1 MQYIRNQSFWK
12 LTKLCEYW
20 NFLDSKATNSYKRYV
35 YAKHRR
41 SFLIS
46 VSIEFFQRILSIYT
60 FIYIPRVVKVLL
72 HDLPSKPKPLKI
84 NNDTSIFRFSRVRGT
99 TYTHVFN
106 PRIASGANRQSE
118 AKRNC
123 VRGGVYSAR
132 IHDLISLVGQSQTPT
147 VFIEATSQQQHSR
160 GRE

>member
-1 MQYIRNQSFWK
+1 MWILKFPPFKSNKQSQEIRIRETSSK
-12 LTKLCEYW
+12 LS
-20 NFLDSKATNSYKRYV
+20 NFRLNRVLPAN
-35 YAKHRR
+35 
-41 SFLIS
+41 
-46 VSIEFFQRILSIYT
+46 SIYPY
-60 FIYIPRVVKVLL
+60 IYIPRVLKVLL
-72 HDLPSKPKPLKI
+72 HNLNSRPKPLKI
-84 NNDTSIFRFSRVRGT
+84 NNDTSIFRFSRVRGI

-106 PRIASGANRQSE
+106 PRIALGANRQSE